1 MAQPKGGG
9 GADNNMEMWVF
20 LIVMIFIVVF
30 WAFSE
35 LFWVYATA
43 WKWLRVVEVGI
54 ANFIMPDFL
63 QRFAGWDFKG
73 GLAFLLE
80 SEPKHL
86 TGAIIA
92 EFDNIYLRF
101 FNWLPGLLIGLAGA
115 KVFLQGENVS
125 QFYNMETLML
135 KMQHAFPGNKSFLG
149 VHPELTPLDFYPDDA
164 STYEYSMAMTER
176 QFATIVPPLGLE
188 KMAAKD
194 PSLSKPIWD
203 GGKSFNDELCRK
215 SFEQQVGGLYR
226 GFNGMDENEK
236 KLFTLFRDKILVK
249 RKEVIPI
256 IEFYMTQIVE
266 DRLKKNLI
274 PQDPD
279 ERKKLNIAS
288 LAKPIINYQR
298 DFPSHKSLAEK
309 LTAVVDGNLKE
320 HGTSYRAR
328 EIEFRKLSS
337 ADSMKN
343 ILRAVI
349 ADERMSK
356 HAFTYTGLMT
366 LLEAAREG
374 STLPPSSFR
383 WLKGRNRTLWYALN
397 CVGKKVSFTESGGT
411 FAHWLL
417 ERETKM
423 AVPHPEV
430 TEAVE
435 ALRVALE
442 LPSKYASKDAIDQW
456 G

>member
-9 GADNNMEMWVF
+9 GADSNMEMWAF
-20 LIVMIFIVVF
+20 LIVLIFLVVF

-43 WKWLRVVEVGI
+43 WKWLRVAELWVVNLI
-54 ANFIMPDFL
+54 TPDFL
-63 QRFAGWDFKG
+63 QNFTGWDFKG
-73 GLAFLLE
+73 GLAFLLG

-86 TGAIIA
+86 TAEIIA
-92 EFDNIYLRF
+92 EFDNIYVRF
-101 FNWLPGLLIGLAGA
+101 FNWLPGILIGIAGA
-115 KVFLQGENVS
+115 KVFMQGENVS

-176 QFATIVPPLGLE
+176 QFATVVPPLGLMKQAE
-188 KMAAKD
+188 KDA
-194 PSLSKPIWD
+194 SLKKPIWD
-203 GGKSFNDELCRK
+203 GSKSFNDELCRK

-226 GFNGMDENEK
+226 GFNGMDDTEK

-249 RKEVIPI
+249 RKEVIPV
-256 IEFYMTQIVE
+256 IEMYMTQIVD

-274 PQDPD
+274 PQQKSD
-279 ERKKLNIAS
+279 RKKLNVAT
-288 LAKPIINYQR
+288 LPKPVVKFQR
-298 DFPSHKSLAEK
+298 DFPSHKALVER
-309 LTAVVDGNLKE
+309 LTAIVDSNLKE
-320 HGTSYRAR
+320 QGTTYRAR
-328 EIEFRKLSS
+328 EVEFRKLAS
-337 ADSMKN
+337 AGDMKG

-383 WLKGRNRTLWYALN
+383 WLKARNRTLWYALN

-423 AVPHPEV
+423 AVPHAEV

-442 LPSKYASKDAIDQW
+442 LPSRYASKDAIDQW